1 VGPVAREPEAREPEA
16 LGPAALALFTGR
28 AGGVSGA
35 PFGLNLS
42 GTVGDA
48 VGAVAANRR
57 LAAAACGL
65 DPADLAW
72 MNQVH
77 GIRVSY
83 VPGRQ
88 AGPDVPAADAIFTD
102 VPGLA
107 MSVLVADCAPVLL
120 ADPGGL
126 VGAAHA
132 GREGMA
138 AGVVPALVAAMTA
151 AGADPGRMHALI
163 GPAICGRCYEVP
175 DALRARVAAAVPEA
189 ACQSA
194 AGTAGLDI
202 RAGVRAQ
209 LRQAGVREVRTDP
222 RCTAESPGLFSYR
235 RDGTTGR
242 FAGLV
247 WRTS

>member
-1 VGPVAREPEAREPEA
+1 MTGDPAAPRPVA
-16 LGPAALALFTGR
+16 LGPGALALFTSR
-28 AGGVSGA
+28 DGGVSGA
-35 PFGLNLS
+35 PFGLLNLS
-42 GTVGDA
+42 GAVGDTVGS
-48 VGAVAANRR
+48 VAANRR

-65 DPADLAW
+65 DVADLAW

-77 GIRVSY
+77 GSRVSY

-88 AGPDVPAADAIFTD
+88 AGRDVPTADAIFTD
-102 VPGLA
+102 TPGLA
-107 MSVLVADCAPVLL
+107 MGVLVADCAPVLL
-120 ADPGGL
+120 ADPGGGL

-132 GREGMA
+132 GREGMT
-138 AGVVPALVAAMTA
+138 AGIVPALVAAMTA
-151 AGADPGRMHALI
+151 AGADPGRVHALI
-163 GPAICGRCYEVP
+163 GPAICGQCYEVP
-175 DALRARVAAAVPEA
+175 DALRDRVAAAVPEA
-189 ACQSA
+189 GCQTA

-242 FAGLV
+242 LAGLV
-247 WRTS
+247 WLTS